1 MDTILR
7 AAAMYFVLLVIFR
20 LAGKRTM
27 SEADVFDFLMLLI
40 ISETTQQ
47 AMVGDDPSFT
57 NAILLITTLVFIT
70 VMLSLI
76 KLRSRLMS
84 KLIDDEPLLV
94 VSNGQ
99 LIKTRADKLRVDERD
114 ILEAAREIHGLERF
128 EQIKFAVV
136 ERNGNISVIP
146 REDGVA

>member
-1 MDTILR
+1 MDTVLR
-7 AAAMYFVLLVIFR
+7 AGAMYLVLLLIFR

-47 AMVGDDPSFT
+47 AMVGNDHSFT

-70 VMLSLI
+70 ILISLI
-76 KLRSRLMS
+76 KQRSPLVS
-84 KLIDDEPLLV
+84 KIVDDEPLLV
-94 VSNGQ
+94 VANGQ
-99 LIKTRADKLRVDERD
+99 LLKDRADKLRVNEDD

-136 ERNGNISVIP
+136 ERNGKISVIP
-146 REDGVA
+146 HSEPAA

>member
-1 MDTILR
+1 MDTVLR
-7 AAAMYFVLLVIFR
+7 AGAMYFVLLVIFR
-20 LAGKRTM
+20 LAGKRTL

-47 AMVGDDPSFT
+47 AMVGDDHSFT

-70 VMLSLI
+70 VMFSLI
-76 KLRSRLMS
+76 KQRSRLLS

-99 LIKTRADKLRVDERD
+99 LIKTRADKLRIDEHD

-136 ERNGNISVIP
+136 ERNGSISVIP
-146 REDGVA
+146 QSDA

>member
-20 LAGKRTM
+20 LAGKRTL

-47 AMVGDDPSFT
+47 AMVGADHSFT

-76 KLRSRLMS
+76 KQRSRLVS
-84 KLIDDEPLLV
+84 KVLDDEPLLV

-99 LIKTRADKLRVDERD
+99 LIKPRADKLRVDEHD

-146 REDGVA
+146 RSEA

>member
-7 AAAMYFVLLVIFR
+7 AGAMYFVLLIIFR

-47 AMVGDDPSFT
+47 AMVADDHSFT

-76 KLRSRLMS
+76 KQRSRLVS
-84 KLIDDEPLLV
+84 KIVDDEPLLV

-99 LIKTRADKLRVDERD
+99 LIKTRADKLRVDEHD
-114 ILEAAREIHGLERF
+114 IMEAAREIHGLERL

-146 REDGVA
+146 RSDGVA

>member
-1 MDTILR
+1 MDTVLR

-20 LAGKRTM
+20 LAGKRTL

-47 AMVGDDPSFT
+47 AMVGNDHSFT
-57 NAILLITTLVFIT
+57 NAILLITTLAFIT

-76 KLRSRLMS
+76 KQRSRLVS
-84 KLIDDEPLLV
+84 KVLDDEPLLV
-94 VSNGQ
+94 VSNGE
-99 LIKTRADKLRVDERD
+99 LIKTRADKLRVDEQD
-114 ILEAAREIHGLERF
+114 ILEAARENHGLERF
-128 EQIKFAVV
+128 DQIKFAVV

-146 REDGVA
+146 RDDRIA